1 MRGKSLC
8 TVPYII
14 FLLNNDEE
22 SQRQIVLMAAE
33 HAQAIFNEIHE
44 IQMIDDLL
52 AQMNKPTDLRWIQLD
67 TIIIAS
73 IMDAW
78 KHSGGGDISI
88 TEQAE
93 DLLRELQAKY
103 ESSGNSKLQT
113 NTKTLISSLG
123 AWM

>member
-1 MRGKSLC
+1 MYC
-8 TVPYII
+8 TVHYFSPQY
-14 FLLNNDEE
+14 DEE

-78 KHSGGGDISI
+78 TRSDGGDISI

-103 ESSGNSKLQT
+103 ESSGNSKLQP

-123 AWM
+123 ARM